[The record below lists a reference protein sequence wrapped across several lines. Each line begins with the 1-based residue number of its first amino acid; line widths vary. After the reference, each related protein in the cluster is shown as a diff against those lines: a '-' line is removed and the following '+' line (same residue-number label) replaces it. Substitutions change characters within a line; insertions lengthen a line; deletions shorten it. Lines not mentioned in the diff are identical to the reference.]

1 MLTFRTN
8 HHKKNLSDSINLIPM
23 INLIFLLLIFFML
36 TGVIKQKD
44 VIEIDRPISI
54 NGIKSDLSQ
63 NQILISVNESG
74 DIFLNNDEIN
84 IQNLDASVNL
94 LEGKIVID
102 IDKNSSI
109 YDFNKVLEKIKE
121 TDKKEVFVK
130 VKDKANDR
138 Q

>member
-44 VIEIDRPISI
+44 VIEIDRPISV
-54 NGIKSDLSQ
+54 NGIKADLSQ
-63 NQILISVNESG
+63 NQILISLNESG
-74 DIFLNNDEIN
+74 DIFLNNNEIK
-84 IQNLDASVNL
+84 IQNLNSSIDL

-109 YDFNKVLEKIKE
+109 YDFNKVLEKIKKA
-121 TDKKEVFVK
+121 DKKEVFVK
-130 VKDKANDR
+130 VKDKTND
-138 Q
+138 

>member
-74 DIFLNNDEIN
+74 DIFLNNNEIN
-84 IQNLDASVNL
+84 IQNLDESVNL

-130 VKDKANDR
+130 VKDKAND
-138 Q
+138 

>member
-36 TGVIKQKD
+36 TGVVKQKD
-44 VIEIDRPISI
+44 IIEIDRPISV
-54 NGIKSDLSQ
+54 NGIKNDLSQ

-74 DIFLNNDEIN
+74 DIFLNNNEIK
-84 IQNLDASVNL
+84 IQNLNSSINL

-121 TDKKEVFVK
+121 ADKKEVFVK
-130 VKDKANDR
+130 VKDKAND
-138 Q
+138 

>member
-84 IQNLDASVNL
+84 IQNLDESVNL

>member
-44 VIEIDRPISI
+44 VVEIDRPISI
-54 NGIKSDLSQ
+54 NGIKGDLSQ
-63 NQILISVNESG
+63 NQILISVNDSG
-74 DIFLNNDEIN
+74 DIFLNNDEIK
-84 IQNLDASVNL
+84 IQNLDASINL
-94 LEGKIVID
+94 LEGKIIID
-102 IDKNSSI
+102 IDKNTSI
-109 YDFNKVLEKIKE
+109 YDFNKVLEKIKKVN
-121 TDKKEVFVK
+121 KKEVFVK

-138 Q
+138 